1 MLSVSSD
8 LIAVYTGIVRARP
21 YAMQTTKQQILILL
35 KRTGSISVE
44 QTAGALAVASMTAR
58 QHLSNLER
66 DGLIVAEKAKQP
78 KGRPHFL
85 YSLTP
90 KGEEMFPRRYDLLA
104 QIMLDEVGSLQPDDV
119 DGLSADEKR
128 SLLIRRT
135 ADRLADRYRLHVEG
149 RQLEDRII
157 AVTEI
162 LQLIGGFA
170 EWYRINDGY
179 EIRDYNCVFAKL
191 GAGSGGGMETS
202 GCEWHVRLLTQLLK
216 WPVRHELFVEG
227 RVECC
232 RYLIDIE
239 AAGKLGEGTPP
250 NG

>member
-1 MLSVSSD
+1 
-8 LIAVYTGIVRARP
+8 
-21 YAMQTTKQQILILL
+21 MQTTKQQILVLL
-35 KRTGSISVE
+35 KRAGSITVE
-44 QTAGALAVASMTAR
+44 QAAGALAVASMTAR
-58 QHLSNLER
+58 QHLTTLER
-66 DGLIVAEKAKQP
+66 DGLISAEKAKRAT
-78 KGRPHFL
+78 GRPHFL

-104 QIMLDEVGSLQPDDV
+104 EVMLDEVGCLEPADV
-119 DGLSADEKR
+119 EGLNSDEKR

-135 ADRLADRYRLHVEG
+135 ADHVAENYRFQVEG
-149 RQLEDRII
+149 RSLEERVVAATD
-157 AVTEI
+157 I

-170 EWYRINDGY
+170 EWYRIDDGF

-191 GAGSGGGMETS
+191 TGPEAS

-227 RVECC
+227 RVQCC

-239 AAGKLGEGTPP
+239 AAGKLGEGAPA
-250 NG
+250 NA

>member
-1 MLSVSSD
+1 
-8 LIAVYTGIVRARP
+8 
-21 YAMQTTKQQILILL
+21 MQTTKQQILVLL

-66 DGLIVAEKAKQP
+66 DGLIVAEKAKRAT
-78 KGRPHFL
+78 GRPHFL

-104 QIMLDEVGSLQPDDV
+104 QVMLDEVGCLEPNDV
-119 DGLSADEKR
+119 DGLTAEEKR

-135 ADRLADRYRLHVEG
+135 ADRIADRYRLQVEG
-149 RQLEDRII
+149 RVLEDRVV

-170 EWYRINDGY
+170 EWYRIGDGY
-179 EIRDYNCVFAKL
+179 EIRDYNCVFARL
-191 GAGSGGGMETS
+191 GSANGSSPETS
-202 GCEWHVRLLTQLLK
+202 SCEWHVRLLTQLLK

-239 AAGKLGEGTPP
+239 AAGKLGEGIPP
-250 NG
+250 ND

>member
-1 MLSVSSD
+1 
-8 LIAVYTGIVRARP
+8 
-21 YAMQTTKQQILILL
+21 MQTTKQQILVLL
-35 KRTGSISVE
+35 KRTGSITVE
-44 QTAGALAVASMTAR
+44 QAAGALAVASMTAR
-58 QHLSNLER
+58 QHLTNLER
-66 DGLIVAEKAKQP
+66 DGLIVAEKARRAT
-78 KGRPHFL
+78 GRPHFL

-104 QIMLDEVGSLQPDDV
+104 QVMLDEVSCLEPHDV
-119 DGLSADEKR
+119 DGLNAEEKR

-135 ADRLADRYRLHVEG
+135 ADRLADRYRLQVEG
-149 RQLEDRII
+149 RTLQERVP

-170 EWYRINDGY
+170 EWYSVENGF

-191 GAGSGGGMETS
+191 TGPEAS

-227 RVECC
+227 RVQCC
-232 RYLIDIE
+232 RYLIDTE
-239 AAGKLGEGTPP
+239 AAGKLGEGTPA
-250 NG
+250 NA